1 MGDDRFKLAAAA
13 IDAAN
18 AEDPS
23 GKEPRDASLM
33 VGWIERLAPGADDAL
48 RLAAR
53 AHHVRRWTVP
63 RSSYPDGRA
72 GYLRWRRDLHEVH
85 AREVGAI
92 LADAGYGAEFI
103 GRVQD
108 IVRKRNLK
116 TDPDVQ
122 TFEDALCLTFLQT
135 QYDDLAGR
143 LEAEKMDEVV
153 TKTLAKMS
161 ERGRALAA
169 ELQAAG

>member
-1 MGDDRFKLAAAA
+1 MPVDDRFTRAITA

-18 AEDPS
+18 AEDPT
-23 GKEPRDASLM
+23 GKEPRDALLM
-33 VGWIERLAPGADDAL
+33 TEWVSQLAPGASEAL

-85 AREVGAI
+85 AREVGQI
-92 LADAGYGAEFI
+92 LADVGYEVDVIA
-103 GRVQD
+103 RVQD
-108 IVRKRNLK
+108 IIRKRNLK
-116 TDPDVQ
+116 TDAEVQ

-135 QYDDLAGR
+135 QYEDLAAR
-143 LEAEKMDEVV
+143 LDDEKMDVV
-153 TKTLAKMS
+153 VQKTLAKMS
-161 ERGRALAA
+161 ERGRELASR
-169 ELQAAG
+169 LPS